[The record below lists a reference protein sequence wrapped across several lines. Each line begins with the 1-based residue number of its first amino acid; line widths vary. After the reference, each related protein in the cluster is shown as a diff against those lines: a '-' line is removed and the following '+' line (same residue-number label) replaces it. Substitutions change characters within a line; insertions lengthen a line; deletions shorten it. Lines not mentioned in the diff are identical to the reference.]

1 MSRSSLT
8 AIDEMIERGIP
19 LPDQFNDETLNAALR
34 PSQLDSGVIQ
44 PNTASQLSADS
55 LDIIAKLNAMG
66 HPLPN

>member
-1 MSRSSLT
+1 
-8 AIDEMIERGIP
+8 MIERGIP
-19 LPDQFNDETLNAALR
+19 LPEQFNDETLNAALR
-34 PSQLDSGVIQ
+34 SAWLDSGVIQ